1 MSKPKPAAAPA
12 ATGAAPSKGK
22 KKILVLLIVLGI
34 VGTEWAAAY
43 FLLPGAPE
51 TQAADAAEQG
61 ADAGAGDDAAEG
73 TDESGAEHSGHDKKA
88 GHGEKG
94 EEKPKKPKSDSEE
107 VDLGE
112 FTITSYQPTSS
123 TTMFINFR
131 LYGTILRKQTAEFN
145 ERLEA
150 SKNRVRDNIITIVRS
165 AEVADL
171 TDAGLGLIK
180 RKILETTNKTL
191 GKPLLKEV
199 VFSDFSYVEQ

>member
-1 MSKPKPAAAPA
+1 MSKPAAAPA
-12 ATGAAPSKGK
+12 AAVAATPKGK
-22 KKILVLLIVLGI
+22 KKIVVLLIVLGI
-34 VGTEWAAAY
+34 VGAEWAAAY
-43 FLLPGAPE
+43 FLLPGAPV
-51 TQAADAAEQG
+51 TQASDASDHDADASG
-61 ADAGAGDDAAEG
+61 DAAEG
-73 TDESGAEHSGHDKKA
+73 GDEAGQDKSGHEKKP

-112 FTITSYQPTSS
+112 YTITSYQPTSS

-131 LYGTILRKQTAEFN
+131 LYGTILRKQTGEFT